1 MGIYGV
7 EEVAVILLNKIIVL
21 VCNYNLRCILSLSEE
36 NLVIMIQGPVEVD
49 IYQNINSFLI
59 RYVLH
64 RIAITFGR

>member
-7 EEVAVILLNKIIVL
+7 EVVAVILLNKIIVL
-21 VCNYNLRCILSLSEE
+21 VRNILYPF
-36 NLVIMIQGPVEVD
+36 LVSGEFVDHDPTGPVQVD

-64 RIAITFGR
+64 RIAITLGS